1 LDEVSYLSSKLSEC
15 EELLES
21 LPNVK
26 KESKLMKDQNNA
38 LLLMLGEKEEV
49 LESTLQDMKDMKEL
63 YKCEIKNLLHVSD
76 EDVNIMESSAT
87 ASSPELDHGE

>member
-1 LDEVSYLSSKLSEC
+1 MSSKLSEY

-21 LPNVK
+21 LPTLQEETKLVK
-26 KESKLMKDQNNA
+26 GQNNT

-63 YKCEIKNLLHVSD
+63 YKSEIKNLLNVTD
-76 EDVNIMESSAT
+76 EEVMEMSAT
-87 ASSPELDHGE
+87 EEMAAS

>member
-1 LDEVSYLSSKLSEC
+1 MAEY

-21 LPNVK
+21 LPRVR
-26 KESKLMKDQNNA
+26 KEAKLIKDQNNA

-63 YKCEIKNLLHVSD
+63 YKSEIRNLLNVSD
-76 EDVNIMESSAT
+76 EEVNAMSTEVVAT
-87 ASSPELDHGE
+87 S

>member
-1 LDEVSYLSSKLSEC
+1 LLDEVSYLSSKMAEY

-21 LPNVK
+21 LPRVR
-26 KESKLMKDQNNA
+26 KEAKLIKDQNNA

-63 YKCEIKNLLHVSD
+63 YKSEIRNLLNVSD
-76 EDVNIMESSAT
+76 EEVNAMSTEVVAT
-87 ASSPELDHGE
+87 S

>member
-1 LDEVSYLSSKLSEC
+1 MLDEVSYLSSKMAEY

-21 LPNVK
+21 LPRVR
-26 KESKLMKDQNNA
+26 KEAKLIKDQNNA

-63 YKCEIKNLLHVSD
+63 YKSEIRNLLNVSD
-76 EDVNIMESSAT
+76 EEVNAMSTEVVAT
-87 ASSPELDHGE
+87 S

>member
-1 LDEVSYLSSKLSEC
+1 MLDEVSYLSSKMAEY

-21 LPNVK
+21 LPRVR
-26 KESKLMKDQNNA
+26 KEAKLIKDQNNA

-63 YKCEIKNLLHVSD
+63 YKSEIRNLLNVSD
-76 EDVNIMESSAT
+76 EEVNAMST
-87 ASSPELDHGE
+87 